1 MKLRVNRWSRVSFG
15 FAAVL
20 AFQPALPAAESA
32 EKELIVI
39 DLRPQEEK
47 DGLGLIPLT
56 GKCNKDVSRIAD
68 VASDPMKL
76 EVLRAALAQQLGL
89 ASDGKT
95 LTVLNWSIYYNEQ
108 NPSGGSKV
116 KNVGIQGFNI
126 PTKTKEAKVGSR
138 CSQKESAGGWFERK
152 DVTTGWPPLVSEF
165 SGMYAGKQ
173 FEVRVV
179 HSVRRE
185 IEGKFEGGTRD
196 TEDLMETVGQTAE
209 ALAAAIV
216 Q

>member
-1 MKLRVNRWSRVSFG
+1 MNLRANRWIGMWFG
-15 FAAVL
+15 LGSVL
-20 AFQPALPAAESA
+20 ASQQALAADEAPA
-32 EKELIVI
+32 KELVVI
-39 DLRPQEEK
+39 DLRPPEEK
-47 DGLGLIPLT
+47 EGLGLLPLT

-68 VASDPMKL
+68 VASDPVKT
-76 EVLRAALAQQLGL
+76 EALRAALAQQLGL

-126 PTKTKEAKVGSR
+126 PTKTKEPKVGSK

-165 SGMYAGKQ
+165 SGMYAGKP
-173 FEVRVV
+173 FSVRVV
-179 HSVRRE
+179 HSVHRE

-196 TEDLMETVGQTAE
+196 TEDLLATVNETAE
-209 ALAAAIV
+209 ALATAIV

>member
-1 MKLRVNRWSRVSFG
+1 MNKKMNRWVG
-15 FAAVL
+15 LWLGLGNVL
-20 AFQPALPAAESA
+20 AFQQAQAADEAPAR
-32 EKELIVI
+32 ELVVI

-68 VASDPMKL
+68 VASDPMKV
-76 EVLRAALAQQLGL
+76 EVLRAALAEQLGL
-89 ASDGKT
+89 ASEGKT

-108 NPSGGSKV
+108 NPSGGSRMKS
-116 KNVGIQGFNI
+116 VGIQGFNI
-126 PTKTKEAKVGSR
+126 PTKSKEPKVGSK

-165 SGMYAGKQ
+165 AGMYGGKP
-173 FEVRVV
+173 FNVRVV
-179 HSVRRE
+179 HSVHRE
-185 IEGKFEGGTRD
+185 IEGKFEGGARD

>member
-1 MKLRVNRWSRVSFG
+1 MIKRSSWWFG
-15 FAAVL
+15 LGAVL
-20 AFQPALPAAESA
+20 VFQSALPADEAPV
-32 EKELIVI
+32 KELVVI

-47 DGLGLIPLT
+47 DGLGLIPLA

-68 VASDPMKL
+68 VASDPMKV
-76 EVLRAALAQQLGL
+76 EVLRAALAQQLL
-89 ASDGKT
+89 DSEGKT

-108 NPSGGSKV
+108 NPSGGSRL
-116 KNVGIQGFNI
+116 KNVGIQGFTL
-126 PTKTKEAKVGSR
+126 PTKTKEPKVGSK
-138 CSQKESAGGWFERK
+138 CSQKESGGGWFERK

-165 SGMYAGKQ
+165 SGMYAGKP
-173 FEVRVV
+173 FTVRVV
-179 HSVRRE
+179 HSVHRE